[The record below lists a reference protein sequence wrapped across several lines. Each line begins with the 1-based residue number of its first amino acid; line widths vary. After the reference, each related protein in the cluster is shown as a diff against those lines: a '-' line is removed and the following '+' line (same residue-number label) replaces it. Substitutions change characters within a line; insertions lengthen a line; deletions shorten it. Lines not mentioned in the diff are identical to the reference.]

1 MIPYN
6 PCGRAVEI
14 GRSSYRTKCRFF
26 ADSDAEADIVWY
38 PAPPDAP
45 ALGFPSAITS
55 SEWDVRERD
64 GTYPYRTGVGEV
76 FDAPRRRLKPAEK
89 PAATGHHVCG
99 TREDFEQGAKYNP
112 ALPPRLYRPDGLPVC
127 CAPGEGILFGA
138 GVPAAVPAGL
148 AYTTP
153 AVEVP
158 AGLLLGAEPQPAG
171 GLLGTT
177 PPPEPTG
184 GLLGT
189 TPPPEP
195 PPGASYNVVF
205 HAPGGDYYALAYPRP
220 GSPNEWD
227 VYQYSW
233 LPPGYRLIRVDPPG
247 LTTWEL
253 YDVFNP
259 SSVYWYLSTPWDGTG
274 TATFQ
279 RGNGSIPTEF
289 VDVIEL

>member
-1 MIPYN
+1 MIGYN

-14 GRSSYRTKCRFF
+14 GRGSYRTKCRFF

-38 PAPPDAP
+38 PALPDAP

-112 ALPPRLYRPDGLPVC
+112 ALPPRLYRADGLPVC

-138 GVPAAVPAGL
+138 GVPAAAPAGL

-158 AGLLLGAEPQPAG
+158 AGLLLGGVE
-171 GLLGTT
+171 
-177 PPPEPTG
+177 E
-184 GLLGT
+184 
-189 TPPPEP
+189 PEP
-195 PPGASYNVVF
+195 PTVDGGASCPVAGLLTPGVEYLSPEEVWPIPWTGYRWFRSSDTVSGLVRIRVASTNPANPSNGGVYLRGADCGSLVSMGSWVGDTFDLTVSVATAGHLYVVVS
-205 HAPGGDYYALAYPRP
+205 APGSAEPPATGPGFTIRLDLA
-220 GSPNEWD
+220 
-227 VYQYSW
+227 
-233 LPPGYRLIRVDPPG
+233 
-247 LTTWEL
+247 
-253 YDVFNP
+253 
-259 SSVYWYLSTPWDGTG
+259 
-274 TATFQ
+274 
-279 RGNGSIPTEF
+279 
-289 VDVIEL
+289 